1 MILLAVE
8 GGEIVVQR
16 ERGAQ
21 EIQIRKSISLLK
33 KQLNVFK

>member
-16 ERGAQ
+16 ERGAR
-21 EIQIRKSISLLK
+21 EIQTRKSISLLK
-33 KQLNVFK
+33 MQLNVFK